1 MWPSAAGLA
10 APESQRRLDM
20 NSKDLRRI
28 PFERGR
34 LALLALGVLF
44 ALQACSPSTPTPP
57 IQIGTIT
64 VATTDPQP
72 PPLSSGGGECNNP
85 YFPSEEDTVWETVG
99 TNSLSGDYTSTT
111 TVIESSDDGFTVR
124 TVSSTSDVDF
134 VLDYGCTDAG
144 LVMLNPFDQF
154 GTASATGPEGSAT
167 VNTLAASG
175 LTLPSDLHAGQTW
188 QQYLEFEVIGSGVT
202 IRGEYTAD
210 NVARGL
216 EVVHVP
222 FGSFEAMRVDTEV
235 QSTIGGEPSG
245 TCQQTTWAVK
255 DIGAVK
261 GEGSCGDIDDSFEL
275 VSFDSP

>member
-1 MWPSAAGLA
+1 
-10 APESQRRLDM
+10 M
-20 NSKDLRRI
+20 NEDTARHI
-28 PFERGR
+28 PIRHIGVAVA
-34 LALLALGVLF
+34 ALLVV
-44 ALQACSPSTPTPP
+44 QACSPATATPP
-57 IQIGTIT
+57 PQIGTIT
-64 VATTDPQP
+64 VATTDPQA
-72 PPLSSGGGECNNP
+72 PPLSSGGGECDNA
-85 YFPSEEDTVWETVG
+85 YFPSEEDTVWESAG
-99 TNSLSGDYTSTT
+99 TNSINGDYTSTA
-111 TVIESSDDGFTVR
+111 TVIESNDNGFTVR
-124 TVSSTSDVDF
+124 TTNSNSDVDF

-188 QQYLEFEVIGSGVT
+188 QQYLEFEVIGSSVT

-210 NVARGL
+210 NIARGF

-222 FGSFEAMRVDTEV
+222 FGSFDAMRVDIEV
-235 QSTIGGEPSG
+235 LSTIDGEPLG
-245 TCQQTTWAVK
+245 TCQQTTWAVV

-261 GEGSCGDIDDSFEL
+261 GVSSCGDIDDSFEL